1 MEGAVIVSPEF
12 VVKEGTG
19 GGTVDFFIA
28 PKKRGFELLRDRD
41 RVVEHME
48 LFGDGG
54 QYFSTIQSRSM
65 KQYIVLDFTVMQPRK
80 CRPGMITAL
89 LLIKPELTPLL
100 EYQGHLYHVLFSENY
115 RNVEVIDA
123 SDLST
128 FDQFVLL
135 EEELNVTA
143 RSS

>member
-1 MEGAVIVSPEF
+1 MVIVPPEF
-12 VVKEGTG
+12 IVTEGTG
-19 GGTVDFFIA
+19 GGTIDFFIT
-28 PKKRGFELLRDRD
+28 PNKWGFQLLRDRD

-48 LFGDGG
+48 RFENGG
-54 QYFSTIQSRSM
+54 QCFSMVKSRSM
-65 KQYIVLDFTVMQPRK
+65 EQYIVLDLTAMQPRK
-80 CRPGMITAL
+80 RRPGITAL
-89 LLIKPELTPLL
+89 FLNHALSLL

-128 FDQFVLL
+128 FDHFTLL

-143 RSS
+143 

>member
-1 MEGAVIVSPEF
+1 MWRLSF
-12 VVKEGTG
+12 VMLQGCGLGGWDVWYLIPHAPGWRFTG
-19 GGTVDFFIA
+19 VRCLISHVASACTVN
-28 PKKRGFELLRDRD
+28 RGE
-41 RVVEHME
+41 MMW
-48 LFGDGG
+48 
-54 QYFSTIQSRSM
+54 SRSSGVPM
-65 KQYIVLDFTVMQPRK
+65 EQYIVLDFTVMQPRK
-80 CRPGMITAL
+80 RRPGMITAL

-128 FDQFVLL
+128 FDHFVLL
-135 EEELNVTA
+135 EEELDVTA